1 MVVAAAGVEIFSV
14 RLEPC
19 EVRPEHIAYVD
30 VALENFRRR
39 IGAHNFTA
47 AVLAVENIALLDICA
62 GSPGD
67 GHRGCGVALY
77 AEHYVVGLFR

>member
-1 MVVAAAGVEIFSV
+1 MFAVAAGVEIFRV
-14 RLEPC
+14 RPEPC
-19 EVRPEHIAYVD
+19 EIRPEHIAYVD
-30 VALENFRRR
+30 VALENFRCR
-39 IGAHNFTA
+39 IGAHDFTA

-67 GHRGCGVALY
+67 GHRGCGVSLY

>member
-1 MVVAAAGVEIFSV
+1 MFVIAAGVKIFRV

-30 VALENFRRR
+30 VALENFRCR
-39 IGAHNFTA
+39 IGTHDFTA
-47 AVLAVENIALLDICA
+47 AVLAVENIALLDIGA

-67 GHRGCGVALY
+67 GHRGCGVSLY